1 MAKLYGEIAAKS
13 LLTLD
18 KSFARANGQ
27 PLDASE
33 VYYSLAAARAYA
45 ETAQAY
51 VGQKIVVVEN
61 GVVTH
66 YGIEDTLGNLKELGA
81 KPVGDLKSIEVS
93 EAGTIS
99 LKGVGSLAF
108 ERDILDDEG
117 QPTGQKE
124 TIQYQPLMTK
134 DGLVWVEPSKTTV
147 EGLATLIEGLS
158 KRADAIEADVDAVE
172 AAIGVASKAET
183 TEGAGDAVAA
193 TGLHKKI
200 EDETAR
206 ALSAEAT
213 LQGNITAVSNDL
225 SSNYATKQHVA
236 DEIGKIEIPV
246 VGVAENDKVLSLDE
260 NKKIKSHLELTYD
273 SENKRIELFGKDD
286 ESLGFVD
293 ATPFIKDGMLENVEY
308 NADNNTLTFTWNIL
322 DGAAQKTDT
331 VILSDI
337 IEPYTAGN
345 GLALNGNEFSAVI
358 DSDSEFLSVSENGI
372 KVSGITA
379 AISKALASYVTSGEY
394 TAFKSDV
401 ESNYAKSADVANTYA
416 TKEFV
421 GAIPS
426 GYTETNIVSFIQ
438 KRAQEVLDAASGG
451 TSESAASVKA
461 ALDKYKTDNDARV
474 LAVEGSVSTLQSDLD
489 TAEVK
494 LATVE
499 ENAEKNIIEVVKV
512 NGAALEVSAEDR
524 SVNIAIKDYTGE
536 LTALG
541 NSINTNTN
549 AISEVRS
556 IANQGVT
563 DAANAQ
569 KTADDNA
576 TAIGTLNTTVTG
588 HGTAIGEHQ
597 TAIDTINGSI
607 TALQNADN
615 THAEEYRVLNEL
627 VLEHS
632 SALGGKAD
640 TADLAAAEGRIGA
653 NEQAIKVIN
662 ETTIPNLSA
671 EMIAGLGAKADASAL
686 NNYYTKAEVGTIAE
700 GKTLV
705 KMIEE
710 AQSAATYDDEE
721 VRNLIKANTEALDI
735 LNGGENDANSVRNIA
750 NAAANAAAKAEVA
763 SLVNGAPEALDTL
776 EEIAKWIAADETGT
790 AALIDRV
797 AANETAIA
805 AINSTTDGI
814 LVSAKAYA
822 DEAASAAATAAVNGI
837 PAATAE
843 TLGLVKV
850 DNSSV
855 KATDGVLAVAVDN
868 TSIQVGSNG
877 LEVKAVSTDL
887 LTNGTE
893 TFILNGGSA
902 VAE

>member
-33 VYYSLAAARAYA
+33 VYYSLAAAREYA
-45 ETAQAY
+45 ATAQAY
-51 VGQKIVVVEN
+51 IGQKIVVVEN

-93 EAGTIS
+93 ETGTVS
-99 LKGVGSLAF
+99 LKGVDSLAF
-108 ERDILDDEG
+108 ERDVLDDEG

-286 ESLGFVD
+286 ESLGYVD

-322 DGAAQKTDT
+322 DGTAQKTDT
-331 VILSDI
+331 VVLSDI

-372 KVSGITA
+372 KVSGITE
-379 AISKALASYVTSGEY
+379 ALKSYVTSGEY
-394 TAFKSDV
+394 TAFKNDV

-474 LAVEGSVSTLQSDLD
+474 LAVEGSVSTLQSDLK
-489 TAEVK
+489 TAKEK

-512 NGAALEVSAEDR
+512 NGAALDVSAEDR
-524 SVNIAIKDYTGE
+524 SVNITIKDHTAE

-576 TAIGTLNTTVTG
+576 KAIGTLNTTVAD
-588 HGTAIGEHQ
+588 HGTAIGQHQ
-597 TAIDTINGSI
+597 EDIATINGSI

-615 THAEEYRVLNEL
+615 THAEEYRVLNNL

-632 SALGGKAD
+632 NTLGGKAD

-653 NEQAIKVIN
+653 NEQAIKAIN
-662 ETTIPNLSA
+662 ETTIPGLRG
-671 EMIAGLGAKADASAL
+671 EMTAGLNTKADASAL
-686 NNYYTKAEVGTIAE
+686 NNYYTKTEIGTIAE

-705 KMIEE
+705 KMIED

-721 VRNLIKANTEALDI
+721 IRGLIKTNTDALTV

-750 NAAANAAAKAEVA
+750 NAAASAAATAAVG
-763 SLVNGAPEALDTL
+763 SLVGAAPEALNTL

-805 AINSTTDGI
+805 AINSATDGI

-850 DNSSV
+850 DNSSI
-855 KATDGVLAVAVDN
+855 KATDGVLAVMVDN

-887 LTNGTE
+887 LVNGTE
-893 TFILNGGSA
+893 TFVLNGGSA